1 MIIENGIVPGKK
13 QVSKKKSDKRK
24 PSKTL
29 LIVKSGLFIMLIL
42 PFLFYLGSFNTSF
55 RSSSADMGFAPEN
68 TQILAGETYEQPV
81 KFLKDM
87 EKISSFEVF
96 FTHYLWDDYSTQTSR
111 IRVSLLDGGRKVIFT
126 QDVVVNTIK
135 QNSFLRFT
143 LAEPV
148 ETVKAGTVFYISVEG
163 IDTTEY
169 NAPAVWA
176 PSADNVQSSYADFGA
191 ATKEGGERQSD
202 ITGCIGAA
210 VSGVTYDRLNLGIVI
225 CLYALIGAALF
236 VPFRRPALK
245 NRAADIAINTS
256 IGGIALAGSLYLVKT
271 FMLFENIYKNIW
283 PDLLTLTA
291 FLLLYI
297 AVTFAAGRPLWGLV
311 TCQVLMF
318 VFALIEFFK
327 LRIRG
332 DAFIPT
338 DFFASSEALG
348 IVFGPNFVFRIRNEL
363 LIVFYALIL
372 IAHIVHKL
380 MTKTLPRSSVR
391 ILTSIGAS
399 VLLVISF
406 PLVYTNHAFLS
417 ERAGIT
423 NLNWA
428 PSVNASVNGF
438 FMSFLMNSDVLS
450 MDAPSAYSEKM
461 IDETILNSA
470 LTVKVDTP
478 EETPGTGQKPD
489 NIIFIMNESFYDL
502 RELDD
507 SFRDIDVMPYFD
519 SLKSESESGFIVV
532 PILGGGTCNTEFEV
546 LTGFSDYFYQ
556 AGAFPY
562 QQYVHQNTV
571 SLATVLKADG
581 YSAEAIHPNNP
592 TFWNRDKVYKYFGFD
607 TFISENAFA
616 VEDRN
621 RDWTTDRAVY
631 DVIINRIQEEEGPTF
646 TFAVTIQNHLPYTTT
661 GTEAVYGLHSDAYNS
676 TELDNYMNL
685 IRQSD
690 EELKYLIESLR
701 SSDEKTV
708 VVFFGDH
715 APALG
720 NDFYD
725 GVAGRELEKY
735 STPYLIWA
743 NYDAGLTPGENTISA
758 NYLGGFVLK
767 QIGTDAGPWF
777 TYTDRL
783 REVIPCFSQA
793 GVVDAE
799 GNTYSSAK
807 EVAGSSLTG
816 YVDEYRAFQY
826 DLLMKNKYFLQY
838 YGGE

>member
-1 MIIENGIVPGKK
+1 
-13 QVSKKKSDKRK
+13 VSRKKSDKRK
-24 PSKTL
+24 SSKTL
-29 LIVKSGLFIMLIL
+29 LIVKSGLFAVLII

-55 RSSSADMGFAPEN
+55 RSSSADAGFAPEN
-68 TQILAGETYEQPV
+68 TQILAGETYVQPV

-96 FTHYLWDDYSTQTSR
+96 FTHYLWDDYNQETSR
-111 IRVSLLDGGRKVIFT
+111 IRVSLLDGGKREIFT

-135 QNSFLRFT
+135 QNSFMRFT

-148 ETVKAGTVFYISVEG
+148 EAVKAGTVFYISVEG

-176 PSADNVQSSYADFGA
+176 PSVENVKSPYADFG
-191 ATKEGGERQSD
+191 TMTMVGGEGHNE
-202 ITGCIGAA
+202 ITGGMGVAFR
-210 VSGVTYDRLNLGIVI
+210 GVTYDRLNLGMVI
-225 CLYALIGAALF
+225 CLYALIGAAF
-236 VPFRRPALK
+236 FFRFKRPALK
-245 NRAADIAINTS
+245 NRAADIVMNMS

-297 AVTFAAGRPLWGLV
+297 VVAFAAGRPLWGLI

-318 VFALIEFFK
+318 FFALIEFFK

-348 IVFGPNFVFRIRNEL
+348 IVSGPNFVFSIRNEL

-372 IAHIVHKL
+372 IALLVNKL
-380 MTKTLPRSSVR
+380 MAKTLPRPSVR
-391 ILTSIGAS
+391 ILTSIGAA

-406 PLVYTNHAFLS
+406 PLVYTNHTFLS

-450 MDAPSAYSEKM
+450 MDAPKIYNESKINEA
-461 IDETILNSA
+461 IQNSA
-470 LTVKVDTP
+470 LTVKGDTP
-478 EETPGTGQKPD
+478 GETVGTGQKPD

-507 SFRDIDVMPYFD
+507 SFGDIAVMPYFD

-607 TFISENAFA
+607 TFISEKGFK

-631 DVIINRIQEEEGPTF
+631 DVILNRIQEEAGPTF
-646 TFAVTIQNHLPYTTT
+646 TFAVTIQNHLPYTTA
-661 GTEAVYGLHSDAYNS
+661 GTEAVYALHSDAYNS

-701 SSDEKTV
+701 NSEEKTV

-725 GVAGRELEKY
+725 GIAGKELEKY
-735 STPYLIWA
+735 CVPYLIWA
-743 NYDAGLTPGENTISA
+743 NYDAGLTPGENTMSA
-758 NYLGGFVLK
+758 NYLGGYVLK

-799 GNTYSSAK
+799 GNAYSSAK
-807 EVAGSSLTG
+807 EIAGSSLIG
-816 YVDEYRAFQY
+816 YVDEYRAYQY

-838 YGGE
+838 YGRE